1 MNRRA
6 LPSRVE
12 PFNLHRHAARAAH
25 HPAVSEL
32 IPTMLGEVNPL

>member
-12 PFNLHRHAARAAH
+12 QFNLHRMQRAMH
-25 HPAVSEL
+25 IHPAVSEL
-32 IPTMLGEVNPL
+32 IPVPHACTRH

>member
-12 PFNLHRHAARAAH
+12 QFNLHRHASAMH
-25 HPAVSEL
+25 IHPTVSEL
-32 IPTMLGEVNPL
+32 IPTMLGELKPL